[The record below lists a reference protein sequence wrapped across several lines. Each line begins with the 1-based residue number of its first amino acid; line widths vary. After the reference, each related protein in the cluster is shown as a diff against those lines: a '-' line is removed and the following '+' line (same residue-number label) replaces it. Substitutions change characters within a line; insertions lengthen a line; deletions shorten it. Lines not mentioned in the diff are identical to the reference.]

1 MKSREARSLKD
12 RAEKSD
18 KAEYQASVGS
28 AGGRTNRTIKCYG
41 CGKEGHIARDYPSKD
56 KPSADKAKISR
67 MEELVSSD
75 DEQTMSGKAST

>member
-18 KAEYQASVGS
+18 KAEHQASVGS
-28 AGGRTNRTIKCYG
+28 ASGRTNRTIKCYG
-41 CGKEGHIARDYPSKD
+41 CGKEGHIARDCLSKD

-67 MEELVSSD
+67 IEELVSSD